1 MDLRSS
7 APLEFLNLTVR
18 DSKGAESTTAFWF
31 AVDGDRVLT
40 LLTDRRIATAVT
52 EDPEVLVSFSG
63 RRGDADSARMSA
75 VAQPLVGEAA
85 AQVTT
90 LLNEKYGLRRR
101 AFRFMFWFSR
111 RLGSTWDHE
120 DHAFQLIL
128 VDADTT
134 SP

>member
-1 MDLRSS
+1 MIGAANSNHDYGLTFMDLRSS

-75 VAQPLVGEAA
+75 VAQPLVGEAG
-85 AQVTT
+85 Q
-90 LLNEKYGLRRR
+90 RR
-101 AFRFMFWFSR
+101 SR
-111 RLGSTWDHE
+111 RC
-120 DHAFQLIL
+120 
-128 VDADTT
+128 
-134 SP
+134 